1 MVVVSLKFFKLKLS
15 DTQLTISSV
24 TDLSFASLF
33 EQVEQVIQRIE
44 PASPFSKNI

>member
-15 DTQLTISSV
+15 DTQLTLSSV
-24 TDLSFASLF
+24 TDLSFASF
-33 EQVEQVIQRIE
+33 EYEQVIQRIE